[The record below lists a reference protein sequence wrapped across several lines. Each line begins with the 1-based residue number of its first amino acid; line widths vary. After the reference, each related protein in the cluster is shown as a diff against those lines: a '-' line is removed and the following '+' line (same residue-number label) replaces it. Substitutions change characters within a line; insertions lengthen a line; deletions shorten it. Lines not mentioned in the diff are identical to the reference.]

1 MSAFDTYSVDSDH
14 HQNHADED
22 NFSGYG
28 GYSNFSG
35 GNVSVVDHTSPSAS
49 PDIFRFSD
57 LDPSYSQSPFEL
69 VHVAENGNDN
79 GYHDDSV
86 FVSDKPVLP
95 APTEMESEE
104 CYALQEKEAVEE
116 EAETS
121 RRENGGS
128 IMLMAMVVARNE
140 SGGRDAEFG
149 IEEEKMGNKIIN

>member
-35 GNVSVVDHTSPSAS
+35 GNVPVVDHTSPSAS
-49 PDIFRFSD
+49 PDIFGFSD

-79 GYHDDSV
+79 RYHDSI
-86 FVSDKPVLP
+86 FVSDESVLP
-95 APTEMESEE
+95 APTEMRSEE
-104 CYALQEKEAVEE
+104 SYALQEKEAVEE

-121 RRENGGS
+121 RSENGGS
-128 IMLMAMVVARNE
+128 MMLMAMVVARNE

-149 IEEEKMGNKIIN
+149 IGEEKMGNKIIN

>member
-1 MSAFDTYSVDSDH
+1 MNVLRQKTCLLLIPTASTLI
-14 HQNHADED
+14 
-22 NFSGYG
+22 
-28 GYSNFSG
+28 SG
-35 GNVSVVDHTSPSAS
+35 GNVPVVDHTSPSAS
-49 PDIFRFSD
+49 PDIFGFSD

-86 FVSDKPVLP
+86 FVSDEPVLP
-95 APTEMESEE
+95 APTEMGSEE
-104 CYALQEKEAVEE
+104 GYTLQEKEAVEE

-128 IMLMAMVVARNE
+128 MMLMAMVVARNE

-149 IEEEKMGNKIIN
+149 IGEEKMGNKIIN